1 MKRTRKWKVL
11 AVDLEDSM
19 EVALLE
25 ITSNDSLLSS
35 TLNYIISKVNIE
47 E

>member
-1 MKRTRKWKVL
+1 ML